1 MHFPLDTPEL
11 PLYPD
16 LFTIRGGGVTE
27 TRSGKRII
35 PRDKTDMFLPSMGR
49 FGLRIRCREIC
60 YFVGYILFSLDC
72 Y

>member
-27 TRSGKRII
+27 TR
-35 PRDKTDMFLPSMGR
+35 F
-49 FGLRIRCREIC
+49 
-60 YFVGYILFSLDC
+60 
-72 Y
+72 

>member
-35 PRDKTDMFLPSMGR
+35 PCDKTDMFLPSMGR
-49 FGLRIRCREIC
+49 FGLR
-60 YFVGYILFSLDC
+60 LLLK
-72 Y
+72 

>member
-1 MHFPLDTPEL
+1 MYFPLDAPEL

-49 FGLRIRCREIC
+49 FWLRSGALKFVILLDMY
-60 YFVGYILFSLDC
+60 YFR
-72 Y
+72 

>member
-16 LFTIRGGGVTE
+16 LFAIRSRGVTK

-35 PRDKTDMFLPSMGR
+35 PRHKTDMVLSPVGG
-49 FGLRIRCREIC
+49 FGLRSGTLKFVILLDIY
-60 YFVGYILFSLDC
+60 YFR
-72 Y
+72 

>member
-16 LFTIRGGGVTE
+16 LFAIRSRGVTK

-35 PRDKTDMFLPSMGR
+35 PRHKTDMFLPSMGR
-49 FGLRIRCREIC
+49 FGLRSGAVKFVILLDIY
-60 YFVGYILFSLDC
+60 YFR
-72 Y
+72 

>member
-16 LFTIRGGGVTE
+16 LFAIRSRGVTK

-35 PRDKTDMFLPSMGR
+35 PCDKTDMFLSSMGR
-49 FGLRIRCREIC
+49 FGLRSGTVKFVILLDIY
-60 YFVGYILFSLDC
+60 YFR
-72 Y
+72 

>member
-1 MHFPLDTPEL
+1 MYFPLDTPEL

-16 LFTIRGGGVTE
+16 VFTIRGGGLTE

-49 FGLRIRCREIC
+49 FGLRSGAVKFVILLDIY
-60 YFVGYILFSLDC
+60 YFR
-72 Y
+72 

>member
-1 MHFPLDTPEL
+1 MYFPLDSSEL

-16 LFTIRGGGVTE
+16 LFTICGGGVTE
-27 TRSGKRII
+27 TWSGKRII
-35 PRDKTDMFLPSMGR
+35 PCDKTDMFLSSMGR
-49 FGLRIRCREIC
+49 FRATIRYREIC